1 MELVKKQI
9 HANQVGKKM
18 VDQFLVDDDFNV
30 PDTKND
36 VQRVVAGEGTVK
48 IEDVRPVEN
57 YVRVTE
63 KLYFQILYVT
73 EGAEPSL
80 TSMEGKI
87 PFEEMVYADEG
98 TDGEFVVQNT
108 RVDFTA
114 TMIHSRK
121 LNIKAMI
128 ELLIS
133 PQMQVDEDITVDV
146 ESEMPLYK
154 KKKAMELLTLHTSKK
169 DTYRIKEELTLPGTK
184 ETIGTV
190 LWTDIS
196 NRKLDTKLG
205 ADELLLSGELLAFC
219 FYESPDGKIDWIG
232 QTIPYEGR
240 VECYGVDEAM
250 YHHLNANLEDINV
263 DIRMDEDG
271 EMRTLGIEGTLE
283 LKIAI
288 YQEENID
295 FLEDVYSLEQHCRL
309 ETKEASYEEL
319 LMQNHS
325 KCKIAEQLS
334 LPELKDDILQ
344 ICHSSGRVQ
353 IDRTEVTEEGVQ
365 IDGVLHVSFLFVKPD
380 DEVPFDTWQGMVPFS
395 YLVESNESEMD
406 MHCDITS
413 ALEQLSVSLMGG
425 DSVEVK
431 AVLAFHSFLRKSVKA
446 DVITDLK
453 MEKISMEELEKRPGI
468 VGYIVK
474 EGDDLWTLAKRY
486 STTKEGI
493 MEVNEMT
500 DEMIKPGDR
509 ILIFKE
515 NMSIL

>member
-57 YVRVTE
+57 YVRVTG

-219 FYESPDGKIDWIG
+219 FYESPDGK
-232 QTIPYEGR
+232 
-240 VECYGVDEAM
+240 
-250 YHHLNANLEDINV
+250 
-263 DIRMDEDG
+263 
-271 EMRTLGIEGTLE
+271 
-283 LKIAI
+283 
-288 YQEENID
+288 
-295 FLEDVYSLEQHCRL
+295 
-309 ETKEASYEEL
+309 
-319 LMQNHS
+319 
-325 KCKIAEQLS
+325 
-334 LPELKDDILQ
+334 
-344 ICHSSGRVQ
+344 
-353 IDRTEVTEEGVQ
+353 
-365 IDGVLHVSFLFVKPD
+365 
-380 DEVPFDTWQGMVPFS
+380 
-395 YLVESNESEMD
+395 
-406 MHCDITS
+406 
-413 ALEQLSVSLMGG
+413 
-425 DSVEVK
+425 
-431 AVLAFHSFLRKSVKA
+431 
-446 DVITDLK
+446 
-453 MEKISMEELEKRPGI
+453 
-468 VGYIVK
+468 
-474 EGDDLWTLAKRY
+474 
-486 STTKEGI
+486 
-493 MEVNEMT
+493 
-500 DEMIKPGDR
+500 
-509 ILIFKE
+509 
-515 NMSIL
+515 

>member
-18 VDQFLVDDDFNV
+18 VDQFLVDDDYNV
-30 PDTKND
+30 PDMKND
-36 VQRVVAGEGTVK
+36 VHRIITSEGIVK
-48 IEDVRPVEN
+48 IEDVRKVEN
-57 YVRVTE
+57 YVRVTG
-63 KLYFQILYVT
+63 KLNFQILYVT
-73 EGAEPSL
+73 EGIEPSL
-80 TSMEGKI
+80 SSMEGKI
-87 PFEEMVYADEG
+87 PFEEMVYTDEG
-98 TDGEFVVQNT
+98 TDGEFVVQDT
-108 RVDFTA
+108 RVDFTT

-128 ELLIS
+128 ELLVS
-133 PQMQVDEDITVDV
+133 SQTEVDEEITVDV
-146 ESEMPLYK
+146 ESETPIYK
-154 KKKAMELLTLHTSKK
+154 KQKEMELLTLHTAKR

-184 ETIGTV
+184 ETIGTI

-205 ADELLLSGELLAFC
+205 ADELLLSGELLVFC
-219 FYESPDGKIDWIG
+219 FYESPDGKMDWIE

-240 VECYGVDEAM
+240 VECYGAEESM
-250 YHHLNANLEDINV
+250 YHHLNVNLEDSNV

-283 LKIAI
+283 LKMAV
-288 YQEENID
+288 YQEETVD
-295 FLEDVYSLEQHCRL
+295 FLEDVYSLEQHCKI
-309 ETKEASYEEL
+309 ETKEAFYEEL

-325 KCKIAEQLS
+325 KCKVAEQLS

-353 IDRTEVTEEGVQ
+353 IDHTEVTEEGIQ
-365 IDGVLHVSFLFVKPD
+365 IDGVLHIGFLFVKPN

-395 YLVESNESEMD
+395 YLVESNESEKEMLY
-406 MHCDITS
+406 DITS

-453 MEKISMEELEKRPGI
+453 MEDIPVEELEKRPGI

-474 EGDDLWTLAKRY
+474 QGDDLWTLAKRY

-500 DEMIKPGDR
+500 DEIIKPGDW